1 MSKRLS
7 RREIIKVARGI
18 CESAAEDLGYEL
30 VDVEYVKEYG
40 NYFLRV
46 YIYRPEGID
55 LNDCQNMS
63 QIISDKLDEEDP
75 IPDAYYLEVSSP
87 GLDRPLKT
95 DKDLKRNLNKDIE
108 IKLYKGIDNKKVFEG
123 KLFDF
128 NNDEIIIINDEE
140 NKTSIPRELIS
151 LIRLAIKF

>member
-1 MSKRLS
+1 M
-7 RREIIKVARGI
+7 
-18 CESAAEDLGYEL
+18 
-30 VDVEYVKEYG
+30 
-40 NYFLRV
+40 

-55 LNDCQNMS
+55 LNDCQKMS
-63 QIISDKLDEEDP
+63 QMISDKLDEEDP

-108 IKLYKGIDNKKVFEG
+108 IKLYKGIDNKKAFEG
-123 KLFDF
+123 KLCDY
-128 NNDEIIIINDEE
+128 NDAEVVITDYKG
-140 NKTSIPRELIS
+140 NKTSIPRDLIS

>member
-1 MSKRLS
+1 MNKRLS
-7 RREIIKVARGI
+7 RQEIIKTVKGI
-18 CESAAEDLGYEL
+18 CESAADDLGYEL
-30 VDVEYVKEYG
+30 VDVEYVKEHG

-55 LNDCQNMS
+55 LNDCQKMS
-63 QIISDKLDEEDP
+63 QMISDKLDEEDP

-95 DKDLKRNLNKDIE
+95 DKDLKRNLNKVIE
-108 IKLYKGIDNKKVFEG
+108 IKLYKGIDNKKAFEG
-123 KLFDF
+123 KLCDY
-128 NNDEIIIINDEE
+128 NDAEVVITDYKG
-140 NKTSIPRELIS
+140 NKTSIPRDLIS